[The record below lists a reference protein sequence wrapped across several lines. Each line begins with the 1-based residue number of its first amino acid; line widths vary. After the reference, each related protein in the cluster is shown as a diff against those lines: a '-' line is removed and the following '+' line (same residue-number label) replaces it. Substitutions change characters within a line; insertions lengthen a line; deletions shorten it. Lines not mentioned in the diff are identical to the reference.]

1 MAQFALKAQAALHSE
16 EKHEGLGQKK
26 KKKTILSLNYDFH
39 IVCNTA
45 INPSNTHIDA
55 SE

>member
-1 MAQFALKAQAALHSE
+1 MAQFALKAQATLHSE
-16 EKHEGLGQKK
+16 EKHERLGKK
-26 KKKTILSLNYDFH
+26 IMTILSLNYDFH

-45 INPSNTHIDA
+45 INPSNTRIDA

>member
-1 MAQFALKAQAALHSE
+1 MAPFALKVQATLHSE
-16 EKHEGLGQKK
+16 EKREVLGQKK
-26 KKKTILSLNYDFH
+26 NTTILSLNYDFH